1 MCCCGFTLD
10 YFDAFVTT
18 LCQNRIFET
27 AHMYQIKQQATCS
40 VDESRSIDMKM
51 YPILVGRAKLPP
63 YPDELQGC
71 DMFAHCTK
79 TTALRRREVHKDS
92 VEPLEADMVGERPR
106 WWGLIV

>member
-10 YFDAFVTT
+10 YFDAFVNT

-51 YPILVGRAKLPP
+51 YPILVGRNFHHTLMN
-63 YPDELQGC
+63 YRGC
-71 DMFAHCTK
+71 DMVAHCTK
-79 TTALRRREVHKDS
+79 TTALRQNTGA
-92 VEPLEADMVGERPR
+92 LIGGEQP
-106 WWGLIV
+106 